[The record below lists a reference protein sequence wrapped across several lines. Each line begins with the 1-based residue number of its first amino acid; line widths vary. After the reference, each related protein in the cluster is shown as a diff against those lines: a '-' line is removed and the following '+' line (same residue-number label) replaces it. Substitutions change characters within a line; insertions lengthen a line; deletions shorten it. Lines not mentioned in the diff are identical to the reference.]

1 VANKHQNGDNDRTTK
16 RKLSLNVLVIGGA
29 GYIGSVTAQCLVD
42 AGHRISVLDNLSRG
56 HKQAIPQNV
65 PFYCGD
71 YGDSLFLEDIFSER
85 RFDAVMHFGAISL
98 VGESVVNPA
107 LYFENNVAK
116 GVSLLSAMVKYKVRN
131 FVFSSSAAVYGEP
144 EQQPITE
151 SARLEPTS
159 PYGETKLAFEK
170 ALKWYSKAYD
180 LNYCSLRYF
189 NAAGAMGDLGE
200 DHASET
206 HLIPLVLQVAL
217 GKRESISI
225 YGNDYTTADG
235 TCIRDYIHVKDLAN
249 AHIISLEQMMND
261 NIKNEIFNLGTNSG
275 FSVLQV
281 IESARRVTGHA
292 IPVQFSPRRAGD
304 PAVLIASNEKCKQ
317 MLKFE
322 PLLGDIDKIIAD
334 AWAWHQKFPDGFSP
348 N

>member
-1 VANKHQNGDNDRTTK
+1 MTVAESSRK
-16 RKLSLNVLVIGGA
+16 RELSLNVLVIGGA
-29 GYIGSVTAQCLVD
+29 GYIGSITAKCMVD
-42 AGHRISVLDNLSRG
+42 DGHRISVLDNLGSG
-56 HKQAIPQNV
+56 HRAAIPDNV

-71 YGDSLFLEDIFSER
+71 YGDPLFLEDVFSER
-85 RFDAVMHFGAISL
+85 RFDAIMHFGAISL

-116 GVSLLSAMVKYKVRN
+116 GIALLNAMVKYKVRN

-144 EQQPITE
+144 EEQPITE
-151 SARLEPTS
+151 AEKLEPTS
-159 PYGETKLAFEK
+159 PYGETKLAFER
-170 ALKWYSKAYD
+170 ALKWYSQAYD

-189 NAAGAMGDLGE
+189 NAAGAMDDLGE

-217 GKRESISI
+217 GKKDSISI
-225 YGNDYTTADG
+225 YGDDYATADG
-235 TCIRDYIHVKDLAN
+235 TCIRDYIHVKDLAK
-249 AHIISLEQMMND
+249 AHIVSLEQMMNGT
-261 NIKNEIFNLGTNSG
+261 IKNEIFNLGTNSG
-275 FSVLQV
+275 FSVLQI
-281 IESARRVTGHA
+281 IESVRRVTGHA
-292 IPVQFSPRRAGD
+292 IPAQISPRRAGD

-322 PLLGDIDKIIAD
+322 PLLGDIDNIIGD
-334 AWAWHQKFPDGFSP
+334 AWTWHQKFPLGYAP

>member
-1 VANKHQNGDNDRTTK
+1 M
-16 RKLSLNVLVIGGA
+16 NVLVIGGA
-29 GYIGSVTAQCLVD
+29 GYIGSITAKCMID
-42 AGHRISVLDNLSRG
+42 DGHRISVLDNLSSG
-56 HKQAIPQNV
+56 HRQAIPGNV

-71 YGDSLFLEDIFSER
+71 YGDESFLEDIFFER
-85 RFDAVMHFGAISL
+85 QFDAIIHFGAISL

-116 GVSLLSAMVKYKVRN
+116 GVTLLNAMVKHKIPHL
-131 FVFSSSAAVYGEP
+131 VFSSSAAVYGEP
-144 EQQPITE
+144 EEQPITE

-159 PYGETKLAFEK
+159 PYGETKLAFER
-170 ALKWYSKAYD
+170 ALKWYSQAYD

-189 NAAGAMGDLGE
+189 NAAGAVGDLGE
-200 DHASET
+200 DHASES

-217 GKRESISI
+217 GNKESISI
-225 YGNDYTTADG
+225 YGDDYATADG
-235 TCIRDYIHVKDLAN
+235 TCIRDYIHVKDLAK
-249 AHIISLEQMMND
+249 AHIVSLEQMING

-275 FSVLQV
+275 FSVLQI

-292 IPVQFSPRRAGD
+292 IPVNISARRAGD

-322 PLLGDIDKIIAD
+322 PVLGDIDKIIAD
-334 AWAWHQKFPDGFSP
+334 AWSWHQKFPTGYSP

>member
-1 VANKHQNGDNDRTTK
+1 M
-16 RKLSLNVLVIGGA
+16 NVLVIGGA
-29 GYIGSVTAQCLVD
+29 GYIGSITAKCMVD
-42 AGHRISVLDNLSRG
+42 DGHRISVLDNLSSG
-56 HKQAIPQNV
+56 HRHAIPINAT
-65 PFYCGD
+65 FYCGD
-71 YGDSLFLEDIFSER
+71 YGDESFLEDVFAER

-116 GVSLLSAMVKYKVRN
+116 GVILLNSMVKHKIRHL
-131 FVFSSSAAVYGEP
+131 VFSSSAAVYGEP

-151 SARLEPTS
+151 SAKLEPTS
-159 PYGETKLAFEK
+159 PYGETKLAFER
-170 ALKWYSKAYD
+170 ALKWYSQAYD

-189 NAAGAMGDLGE
+189 NAAGAVGDLGE
-200 DHASET
+200 DHACES

-217 GKRESISI
+217 GKKDSISI
-225 YGNDYTTADG
+225 YGDDYATADG
-235 TCIRDYIHVKDLAN
+235 TCVRDYIHVKDLAN
-249 AHIISLEQMMND
+249 AHIVSLEQMING
-261 NIKNEIFNLGTNSG
+261 NIKNEIFNLGTNNG
-275 FSVLQV
+275 FSVLQI

-292 IPVQFSPRRAGD
+292 IPVNISARRAGD

-334 AWAWHQKFPDGFSP
+334 AWTWHQKFPTGYPP